1 MQGNGGGL
9 TPPQEGGRNMKIT
22 ATEAINGIVENVLEV
37 IPDISKKKAKELVIE
52 SLIYNCVIDEIVGQ
66 VEFLYNNEE
75 VRV

>member
-1 MQGNGGGL
+1 
-9 TPPQEGGRNMKIT
+9 MKIT
-22 ATEAINGIVENVLEV
+22 ATEAINGIVENVLEA

-75 VRV
+75 ARV